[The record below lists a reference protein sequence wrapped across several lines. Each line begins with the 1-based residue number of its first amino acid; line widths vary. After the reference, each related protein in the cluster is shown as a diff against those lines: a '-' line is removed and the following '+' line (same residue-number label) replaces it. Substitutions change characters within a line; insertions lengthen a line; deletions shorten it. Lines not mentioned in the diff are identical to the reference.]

1 MSTAQISTICI
12 PQVKLFSHKHY
23 QSQKPNKISFLGN
36 NCENSKLTKRLR
48 DSTWKLGVNY
58 NGYAYFTSPLHPLEA
73 ELPLDA
79 ESGGN
84 RAGVGIDEFFQG
96 KNIFVTGATGLVGKA
111 LVEKLLRSTSV
122 RKIYLLMKANDKEG
136 ALERLSKDIIQSELF
151 ECLWKEYGSG
161 FEELAREKLVP
172 IVGNI
177 CKPNLGMDAYSSGVV
192 MDEVDVIVG
201 SAASTTLDDRYD
213 SLIDANVS
221 APQRLMR
228 FAKKCKNLKLFV
240 HISTA
245 YVNGRKEGIIYE
257 KPLVMGGN
265 GRNEEDFATS
275 SSNWGIDL
283 TDEMNLVMKSCIG
296 SIEFEATKELKR
308 LGLERAAFYGW
319 YNPYHSTKA
328 MGEMV
333 LNEIRENVP
342 VLIIRPTVIE
352 SSYEQPFPGWIQG
365 NRMFDPVIIS
375 YGKGLLPAYL
385 ADPNAHV
392 DIVPVDMV
400 ANTTIAAIA
409 KHGSI
414 NKPRLDVYHVA
425 TDFVNPLKFSD
436 FFEHIHEHFTR
447 NPLTSGDF
455 PKMELFDDFSDFSM
469 YVRDVISERT
479 GLTNINAVETNG
491 NAVQKIR
498 RLYKAKVAYAEQLCK
513 LYEFIGFFK
522 ARFHT
527 GNTRKLLDEMSKEE
541 QDKFEIDATKI
552 DWRKYFVDIH
562 IPGVRKH
569 VLNNKMTV

>member
-1 MSTAQISTICI
+1 MQNLAAIEQE
-12 PQVKLFSHKHY
+12 
-23 QSQKPNKISFLGN
+23 LG
-36 NCENSKLTKRLR
+36 
-48 DSTWKLGVNY
+48 
-58 NGYAYFTSPLHPLEA
+58 
-73 ELPLDA
+73 
-79 ESGGN
+79 
-84 RAGVGIDEFFQG
+84 
-96 KNIFVTGATGLVGKA
+96 
-111 LVEKLLRSTSV
+111 STSFSKG
-122 RKIYLLMKANDKEG
+122 RIFLLLVPLALSEKANDKES
-136 ALERLSKDIIQSELF
+136 ALDRLSKDIIQSELF
-151 ECLWKEYGSG
+151 ECLRKEYGSG
-161 FEELAREKLVP
+161 FEEFAREKLVP
-172 IVGNI
+172 VVGNV
-177 CKPNLGMDAYSSGVV
+177 CQPNLGMDAYSSGVV

-201 SAASTTLDDRYD
+201 SAASTTLHDRYD

-283 TDEMNLVMKSCIG
+283 TDEMNLVMKSCVG
-296 SIEFEATKELKR
+296 STEFDATKELKR

-392 DIVPVDMV
+392 DIVPVDIV
-400 ANTTIAAIA
+400 ANTTLAAIA

-425 TDFVNPLKFSD
+425 TDFVNPLKFSN
-436 FFEHIHEHFTR
+436 FFEHIHEHFTA
-447 NPLTSGDF
+447 NPLTCSGDF
-455 PKMELFDDFSDFSM
+455 PKMELFNDFNDFSK

-479 GLTNINAVETNG
+479 GLKNVADETNG

-498 RLYKAKVAYAEQLCK
+498 KLYKAKVAYAEQLCK

-569 VLNNKMTV
+569 VLNNKMTI